1 MSTSTIDEWAT
12 QQWGSVELGDK
23 RRTHRA
29 VHLGAQMAADPGAG
43 LPGQTQSWGDLKAAY
58 RLLHEDD
65 VTHYALS
72 LPHWQHTRQRAEHI
86 DGPVLFIQDG
96 SQLDFTLRQAQGLGR
111 IGDDKGQGLLIHTT
125 LAVQPGT
132 PPAILGLA
140 HQLVWVR
147 EDEPRKGRETRTQ
160 RTRRSKESD
169 HWFGALDAIGPVPA
183 NACWVSV
190 GDRESDIFQYW
201 QRAKARGWECLLRLV
216 QDRRILRDDDS
227 LDHLQ
232 SCVAHLMPQAHQ
244 VMSLRSRPDQPART
258 AKLSLAWTS
267 MRILPPRND
276 PTLCHEPPLTVW
288 VLRVWEEA
296 APADVKP
303 LEWLLLSTLPIE
315 DAEQARERALWYR
328 HRWLIEQY
336 HKALK
341 TGCRMESS
349 QLRQGAALM
358 RLLGLLSI
366 VAVRLLQVESL
377 ARLVP
382 DLPAARVVD
391 RQMLDFVC
399 HLRHLDPATM
409 TVYQFWREVARYGG
423 FLGRKGDGEPG
434 WQTLWR
440 GWQYLYPRFEGYL
453 LGKQCG

>member
-1 MSTSTIDEWAT
+1 MSTSTIDEWPT
-12 QQWGSVELGDK
+12 QQWSSVELGDK

-86 DGPVLFIQDG
+86 DAPVLFIQDG

-132 PPAILGLA
+132 SPTILGLA

-160 RTRRSKESD
+160 RARRSKESD

-183 NACWVSV
+183 KACWVSV

-201 QRAKARGWECLLRLV
+201 HRAKSLGWECLLRLV
-216 QDRRILRDDDS
+216 QNRRILRDDDS
-227 LDHLQ
+227 LDHLH
-232 SCVAHLMPQAHQ
+232 SCVADLVPQAHQ

-276 PTLCHEPPLTVW
+276 PTLCHEPPLPVW

-296 APADVKP
+296 APADGKP
-303 LEWLLLSTLPIE
+303 LEWLLL
-315 DAEQARERALWYR
+315 
-328 HRWLIEQY
+328 
-336 HKALK
+336 
-341 TGCRMESS
+341 
-349 QLRQGAALM
+349 
-358 RLLGLLSI
+358 
-366 VAVRLLQVESL
+366 
-377 ARLVP
+377 
-382 DLPAARVVD
+382 
-391 RQMLDFVC
+391 
-399 HLRHLDPATM
+399 
-409 TVYQFWREVARYGG
+409 
-423 FLGRKGDGEPG
+423 
-434 WQTLWR
+434 
-440 GWQYLYPRFEGYL
+440 
-453 LGKQCG
+453 